1 MGKPTNLT
9 QEEFQQL
16 QDFQQKSE
24 FLISQLGQISFQKLQ
39 LQKQEEILK
48 QKFNQLSESELKIST
63 ELKEK
68 YGDISIDIKT
78 GELTY
83 P

>member
-1 MGKPTNLT
+1 MGKPTKLT